1 MQQEISDLIMNDTKR
16 LLYNWGISVLY
27 LPGFFVFSPVDEVK
41 RFQETRERTDIMQE
55 LLSLAFFASVLGIAL
70 SALANTAVSLL
81 QPFGFIDSDKLFR
94 YWERW
99 AFCSSVVAWLRWTR
113 HPDPA
118 KFAIRIWWGF
128 LTILTCLLFLL
139 VFSDITLLVVLG
151 IGSVLIIGGT
161 AFFLMLAHD
170 S

>member
-1 MQQEISDLIMNDTKR
+1 MNDTKR
-16 LLYNWGISVLY
+16 LLYNWGVSVLY
-27 LPGFFVFSPVDEVK
+27 LPGFFVFSPVDEV
-41 RFQETRERTDIMQE
+41 RSFQETRERTDIMQE

-70 SALANTAVSLL
+70 SALANTAVSLI

-99 AFCSSVVAWLRWTR
+99 ALCSTVVAWLRWTR
-113 HPDPA
+113 RPDPG

-128 LTILTCLLFLL
+128 LTILTCLFFLL
-139 VFSDITLLVVLG
+139 VFADTTFLIVLG
-151 IGSVLIIGGT
+151 IGSVLIIGGI
-161 AFFLMLAHD
+161 AFFLMLVH